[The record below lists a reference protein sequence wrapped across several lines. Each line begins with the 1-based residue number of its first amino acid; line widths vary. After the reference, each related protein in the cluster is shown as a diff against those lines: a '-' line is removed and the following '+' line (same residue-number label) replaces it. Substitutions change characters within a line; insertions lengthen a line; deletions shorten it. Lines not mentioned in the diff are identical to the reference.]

1 MLYQVKMEKSMSD
14 LKSWAN
20 LVIVVNQLL
29 KAVVTYLSLSAKSS
43 EAISDPDTYYA
54 RLEEA
59 GKALGRLK
67 DGLEK
72 GDQPVKHF
80 SADQLR
86 GIVNGLTGNV
96 LALSRR
102 VLQDRPAPELRA
114 NIMIYEADAEKKLG
128 RLFMWLSTDT
138 QSYES
143 LYRPWEWEIH
153 TTTQARTEHEGIC
166 VRAFLSENH
175 VVKHD
180 MKGEAQRSGEPI
192 GGMISIPV
200 TSHES
205 CRNGDFGVINLVSFK
220 EGVIPAKLSRDQEN
234 RLRQV
239 ANICNGVNEF
249 RYYIGRLID
258 GTSIADSSERA
269 SFVEISA
276 SQLKNLISE
285 AVAARASANA
295 RYSKFKVGAALLC
308 EDGTIVRGSNFE
320 VATYDGTTCAERT
333 ALFTASSNGHT
344 KFTAIAVA
352 GPDGKRTMPCGI
364 CRQVLSEVSPDG
376 ELKIVVRRED
386 GSPEVFLLRDLLPD
400 SFSRQSLNKRVPA
413 NGKK

>member
-1 MLYQVKMEKSMSD
+1 MSD
-14 LKSWAN
+14 PKSWAE
-20 LVIVVNQLL
+20 LALAVNQLL
-29 KAVVTYLSLSAKSS
+29 KTVVTYLSHSAKGSQIS
-43 EAISDPDTYYA
+43 SDPDTYYA

-59 GKALGRLK
+59 RKALNRLK

-86 GIVNGLTGNV
+86 GILNGLTGNV

-114 NIMIYEADAEKKLG
+114 NIMIYEADAEKKIG

-143 LYRPWEWEIH
+143 LYRPWEWEIR
-153 TTTQARTEHEGIC
+153 TSTQARTEHEGIC
-166 VRAFLSENH
+166 VRAFLSESH

-180 MKGEAQRSGEPI
+180 MKSEAQRSGEPI
-192 GGMISIPV
+192 AGMISIPV
-200 TSHES
+200 TSRES
-205 CRNGDFGVINLVSFK
+205 CRNGDFGVVNLVSSK
-220 EGVIPAKLSRDQEN
+220 KGIIPSKLSRDQEE

-239 ANICNGVNEF
+239 ESICKGVNDF
-249 RYYIGRLID
+249 RYYISRLIEGVSAID
-258 GTSIADSSERA
+258 SDEGLDSI
-269 SFVEISA
+269 EISTE
-276 SQLKNLISE
+276 QIKILLDE
-285 AVAARASANA
+285 AVSARASASA

-308 EDGTIVRGSNFE
+308 KDGTIVRGSNFE

-364 CRQVLSEVSPDG
+364 CRQILSEVSPDG
-376 ELKIVVRRED
+376 QLKVVVRRED
-386 GSPEVFLLRDLLPD
+386 GGPEIFLLRDLLPH
-400 SFSRQSLNKRVPA
+400 SFSRQDLIKNISTNR
-413 NGKK
+413 GKK